1 MPHAWLFI
9 IAELYIYRPLYT
21 YANILMLD
29 LNMTRKT
36 SELTALGEEFSLEFI
51 KFLLYLDV
59 VKMPTNV
66 EHAWEY

>member
-1 MPHAWLFI
+1 MQI
-9 IAELYIYRPLYT
+9 KIY
-21 YANILMLD
+21 D
-29 LNMTRKT
+29 LNMTRRT